1 MKEKM
6 KASAYE
12 RAYDTLRGEGTAGGG
27 GLYSCTLNHTHTGS
41 DYPFHTYTHKWGTET
56 Y

>member
-1 MKEKM
+1 MKESM
-6 KASAYE
+6 
-12 RAYDTLRGEGTAGGG
+12 TQRGEGEAGEGEGGTEGGG

-41 DYPFHTYTHKWGTET
+41 DYPFHTHTQCWGTET